1 MNTGMIV
8 GLDYSVIQLLAGK
21 IMVNKTSKNNA
32 LIGLVGWFL
41 AFLPDALAKEYPHA
55 YVKVCS

>member
-1 MNTGMIV
+1 MDDSQGET
-8 GLDYSVIQLLAGK
+8 DLAGL
-21 IMVNKTSKNNA
+21 VGPAGLTG
-32 LIGLVGWFL
+32 LFELVGLVGWFL

>member
-1 MNTGMIV
+1 
-8 GLDYSVIQLLAGK
+8 
-21 IMVNKTSKNNA
+21 MVNKTSKNNA